1 MRYAEVKEQPRQVRE
16 PWEIPDG
23 AVMLLAGQTGMRS
36 GSGPSLWADDSD
48 AGQCGQFLSRL
59 IFRRQNP
66 YPIKIP
72 KNIICQPKLV
82 VVVR

>member
-36 GSGPSLWADDSD
+36 GSGPSLWADDSMLASVASFCQGLFS
-48 AGQCGQFLSRL
+48 AGKTHTR
-59 IFRRQNP
+59 
-66 YPIKIP
+66 
-72 KNIICQPKLV
+72 
-82 VVVR
+82 

>member
-36 GSGPSLWADDSD
+36 GSGPSLWADDSMLVSV
-48 AGQCGQFLSRL
+48 ASFCQCLFSASKTHTR
-59 IFRRQNP
+59 
-66 YPIKIP
+66 
-72 KNIICQPKLV
+72 
-82 VVVR
+82 